1 MLALNLLKLLW
12 NVFLI
17 SLSLPVFNIRSL
29 SILVWNLVLI
39 VQLLVWNLQP
49 ILLLHVVLLINA
61 ITVRIQDRSWD
72 ICRLRQVFLA
82 GWNDLLVSGVLSGS
96 WGYSHRL
103 LESKILWCFINFLR
117 HFLLIFQAL
126 LGFFQLLIR

>member
-12 NVFLI
+12 NVYLI

-49 ILLLHVVLLINA
+49 ILLLHVVFLINA
-61 ITVRIQDRSWD
+61 ITVRVQDRSWD

-82 GWNDLLVSGVLSGS
+82 AWNDLLVSGVLSGS
-96 WGYSHRL
+96 WGYSYRL
-103 LESKILWCFINFLR
+103 LESKILWCFVNFLR

-126 LGFFQLLIR
+126 LGFF